1 MPIFDKPEWIQ
12 HAGGVSIMG
21 VDLDPSGV
29 RMATCGSDNRIRI
42 WAMRPVL
49 SEVAEQDPAVPK
61 QLAVLC
67 DALTPINA
75 IRFAASGQLL
85 AAGTDDAEGLVY
97 ELREGRGSAVFGSG
111 EAANIE
117 NWRLRIKLRGHA
129 SNVLDVA
136 WAPDSRRLATCSVDN
151 KVKVWDTTNGHCLR
165 TLEGHVGHVKGVA
178 WDPFD
183 FFLASQGDRE
193 AIVWRLE
200 DGSQVAVISEPF
212 AKAPIVSF
220 GLRPGWSPDG
230 QTLALPNGYENGMH
244 TVPLIKRN
252 SWAPGEFCLVGH
264 KGPVTAIRYNP
275 HLYTPPPKPG
285 APPTSPDDEP
295 AGSIV
300 TAGSTDKTFSIWA
313 PSAGDAPVVVGRGFF
328 GGMVNDVAW
337 SADGRVMVAAAYDG
351 SVATALFADGEL
363 GRRVPQAEVDALLAQ
378 LYGDP
383 ALRAGAAGRDG
394 GGGPL
399 GLGGRGALSGLAAAP
414 ELMALEARARAEV
427 EREER
432 LNSRLR
438 ADGAAAAAAAGA
450 AGAAAGS
457 LGGAAAG
464 LRPPLGAAVGLA
476 RAAMPPPAPP
486 PPRVPLAATQN
497 GVGPAGRGAGIGSNS
512 PAKAAAGGA
521 RGGPAG
527 TSGRDAD
534 HPPAKRIAVQPV
546 GGAATAAGAR
556 AGAAAAAAT
565 AAPAGGAATPAGGG
579 IAGAQAGGGV
589 GFAAGPQVLVPV
601 EAVHTHFSFLI
612 HAQPGSTEGQVE
624 LQALNS
630 GRDARGRP
638 AGELLCLVGGQ
649 RRWTDVVQGAVV
661 ALAGSSRLAAAA
673 TGNGDLM
680 VYSPAGRRLF
690 PPIRLGWPASFL
702 TVAPGSS
709 LLLALLTDGSL
720 KLWDF
725 GAGECLLESSV
736 APLLLPAG
744 TGVSGMAAAAQQP
757 TLKVTAVRITA
768 AGAPLVVLSNAHAYV
783 HHGGLRTWVRVADD
797 AFPASAF
804 TTNLTSAAT
813 GELSKLQAAAAQR
826 RHPADVLATSAAH
839 AARPAVAARSE
850 QALLEHNLASAAA
863 LQSPAEWRLWLIT
876 YVRRLAA
883 DEDESRLRDLI
894 SELLGP
900 LRWTPATHGGGR
912 ANASAAAPASGGS
925 WEPALGS
932 SVSGGRWAPVVL
944 GFDKRRLLR
953 EVVLKEVARN
963 RSYQQLVAEVL
974 EQLKQVDAAAAAA
987 AAASQQPQQQQHT
1000 RGQADGVNAPVGDAA
1015 AGPAGAASSQPM
1027 VMG

>member
-1 MPIFDKPEWIQ
+1 
-12 HAGGVSIMG
+12 MG

-75 IRFAASGQLL
+75 IRFAPSGQLL

-111 EAANIE
+111 ESANIE

-200 DGSQVAVISEPF
+200 DGSAVATIRAPF
-212 AKAPIVSF
+212 EKAPIVSF

-230 QTLALPNGYENGMH
+230 QTLALPNGYDKGMH

-252 SWAPGEFCLVGH
+252 SWMPGEFCLVGH

-275 HLYTPPPKPG
+275 HLYTPAAKPG
-285 APPTSPDDEP
+285 APPPTPDDEP
-295 AGSIV
+295 AGSII
-300 TAGSTDKTFSIWA
+300 TAGSTDKTFSIWS
-313 PSAGDAPVVVGRGFF
+313 PCAGDEPLVVGRGFF

-337 SADGRVMVAAAYDG
+337 SADGRVMVVAAYDG
-351 SVATALFADGEL
+351 SVATAMFADGEL
-363 GRRVPQAEVDALLAQ
+363 GKRVPQAEVDALLAQ

-394 GGGPL
+394 GGGMGL
-399 GLGGRGALSGLAAAP
+399 GLGGRGAHSGLAAAP

-438 ADGAAAAAAAGA
+438 ADGAAAAVGLAGA
-450 AGAAAGS
+450 GGAPAGAAAAG
-457 LGGAAAG
+457 AAG
-464 LRPPLGAAVGLA
+464 LRPPLGVASAGLA
-476 RAAMPPPAPP
+476 RAAMPPPASAPA
-486 PPRVPLAATQN
+486 RVPLAATQN
-497 GVGPAGRGAGIGSNS
+497 GVGPAGRGGGIGSNS
-512 PAKAAAGGA
+512 PAKAGAGGA

-546 GGAATAAGAR
+546 GGGGAAAAGAR
-556 AGAAAAAAT
+556 AGAAAGAPAAA
-565 AAPAGGAATPAGGG
+565 GAAAGGG
-579 IAGAQAGGGV
+579 GGQAGGQAGGGG
-589 GFAAGPQVLVPV
+589 GFAAAAAAVLVPV
-601 EAVHTHFSFLI
+601 EAVHAHFSFLI
-612 HAQPGSTEGQVE
+612 HAQPGSAGEGQVE
-624 LQALNS
+624 LQALNTA
-630 GRDARGRP
+630 RDARGRP
-638 AGELLCLVGGQ
+638 AGELLCLEGGQ
-649 RRWTDVVQGAVV
+649 RRWGDSVQGAVV
-661 ALAGSSRLAAAA
+661 ALAGSNRLAAAA
-673 TGNGDLM
+673 TSNGDLM
-680 VYSPAGRRLF
+680 VYSAAGRRLF

-702 TVAPGSS
+702 TAAPGSS

-736 APLLLPAG
+736 APLLLPPGAG
-744 TGVSGMAAAAQQP
+744 VPGLAGAAAAGALP
-757 TLKVTAVRITA
+757 PALKVTAVRITA
-768 AGAPLVVLSNAHAYV
+768 SGAPLVVLSNAHAYV

-804 TTNLTSAAT
+804 TTNLTSSAT
-813 GELSKLQAAAAQR
+813 GELSKLQAAVAQR
-826 RHPADVLATSAAH
+826 RHPADVLGTSGIH

-900 LRWTPATHGGGR
+900 LRWTPATHAAAAAAGGSRGGG
-912 ANASAAAPASGGS
+912 ANASASASAAAAASGGS

-932 SVSGGRWAPVVL
+932 SVAGGRWAPVVL

-987 AAASQQPQQQQHT
+987 AAAQQPHL
-1000 RGQADGVNAPVGDAA
+1000 RGQADGVNAPAGDAA
-1015 AGPAGAASSQPM
+1015 VPPAGAASCQPM